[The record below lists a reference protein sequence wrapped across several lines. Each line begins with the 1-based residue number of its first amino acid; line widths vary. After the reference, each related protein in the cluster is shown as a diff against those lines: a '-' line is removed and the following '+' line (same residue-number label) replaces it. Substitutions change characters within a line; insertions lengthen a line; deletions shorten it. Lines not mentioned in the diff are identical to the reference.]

1 MSTNST
7 AKLLN
12 ADSPFFSV
20 SSLQGMLN
28 LTRESARTTAS
39 RLVQRGILVR
49 IQRDVYTLANAKYSL
64 FSLANAL
71 HQPSVISL
79 ETALNYWGIIVQVP
93 QTVFR
98 LHSQAIAAGLIT
110 LSSSTGACL
119 QISFV
124 SAR

>member
-1 MSTNST
+1 MSTNIT
-7 AKLLN
+7 AQLLN

-20 SSLQGMLN
+20 SSLQALLN

-49 IQRDVYTLANAKYSL
+49 IQRDLYTLANGKYSL

-79 ETALNYWGIIVQVP
+79 ETALNYWGIIV
-93 QTVFR
+93 
-98 LHSQAIAAGLIT
+98 
-110 LSSSTGACL
+110 
-119 QISFV
+119 
-124 SAR
+124 